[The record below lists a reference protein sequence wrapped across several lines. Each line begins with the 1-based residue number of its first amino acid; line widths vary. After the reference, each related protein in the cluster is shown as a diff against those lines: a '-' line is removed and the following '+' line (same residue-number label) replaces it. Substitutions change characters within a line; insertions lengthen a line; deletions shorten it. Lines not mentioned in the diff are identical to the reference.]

1 MIKKLVRYL
10 LMGWHWPLLVRTGL
24 RNWKAKTVPVG
35 RSLIRFPTPVRV
47 ACAVVCG
54 GGGLLGLD
62 MVDGAE
68 CVCVWSFCFKCL
80 IIFLVDVIGFIFCV

>member
-1 MIKKLVRYL
+1 MKEAKQQERPQAVIKKLVRYL

-62 MVDGAE
+62 DMVGGGVFDGLFG
-68 CVCVWSFCFKCL
+68 VV
-80 IIFLVDVIGFIFCV
+80 GFI